1 MSFRARLTLVAAV
14 AVAVAVAVLSV
25 TTYLIA
31 RDVLYGQ
38 VDTELQEKAREAV
51 LRDTPAG
58 FVIRLPAGPLGTSGT
73 LAQIV
78 PAATDD
84 LAVPPEIVPVVDT
97 DRAVAAGRREAGFR
111 TLELQG
117 VAVRAYVQR
126 LAPGYAVLVAR
137 PLTEVHET
145 LGRLRAILVAIGI
158 AGIGGAALLGLL
170 VARSA
175 LQPVRRLTVT
185 AEEITR
191 TADLSRRIE
200 VTGDDELNRLAAT
213 VNEMLASLERSV
225 VAQRNLVADASHEL
239 RTPLTS
245 IRTNVEI
252 LARDDVTDPVERRSM
267 AADVVAQLEE
277 LTGLV
282 GDLVELGRTGERDDA
297 IEDVR
302 LDILVGDSVARVR
315 RRAPTRTFVLSLQP
329 TLVRGSPAR
338 LDRAVVNLLDNAVAW
353 GPSDEP
359 IEVSVANGSVVVRD
373 HGPGIADEDAE
384 RLFDRFYRSARAR
397 GRPGSGLGLAIVR
410 HVADTHGGT
419 ASVERADGGGACFR
433 IDLPVVAHLSASS

>member
-78 PAATDD
+78 SAGTDD
-84 LAVPPEIVPVVDT
+84 LGVPPEIVPVVDT

-137 PLTEVHET
+137 PLTDVHET
-145 LGRLRAILVAIGI
+145 LGRLRTILILIGI

-225 VAQRNLVADASHEL
+225 AAQRNLVADASHEL

-252 LARDDVTDPVERRSM
+252 LARDDVTDPAERRQM

-282 GDLVELGRTGERDDA
+282 GDLVDLGRNGERDDA

-302 LDILVGDSVARVR
+302 LDVLVADSVARVR
-315 RRAPTRTFVLSLQP
+315 RRAPARTFVLSLQP

-338 LDRAVVNLLDNAVAW
+338 LARAVVNLLENAVAW
-353 GPSDEP
+353 GPPDEP
-359 IEVSVANGSVVVRD
+359 IEVAVADGSVVVRD
-373 HGPGIADEDAE
+373 HGPGISGEDAE

-410 HVADTHGGT
+410 QVADTHGGT
-419 ASVERADGGGACFR
+419 ASVERADGGGARFR
-433 IDLPVVAHLSASS
+433 IDLPVAPRLSASS